1 MKTTLNVSKFV
12 SSSFP
17 VSMHRAYTVETR
29 LNETVTTRAHFVR
42 PTARESLDAALD
54 YCKNNLDMLGLPC
67 RVMFGTEIVAD
78 FTQKNG

>member
-1 MKTTLNVSKFV
+1 MKTTLSVSQFAT
-12 SSSFP
+12 SSFP
-17 VSMHRAYTVETR
+17 VSMHRTYTVETR
-29 LNETVTTRAHFVR
+29 VSETITTRAHFVR

-78 FTQKNG
+78 FSKPAV